1 MPSLADAI
9 GAGFAIVAD
18 EHLLTSFLSSPGTIR
33 NMYVAT
39 GKDVEGIKTDLNIA
53 LALGI
58 ALSLLLAI
66 LLGSWFTAAV
76 GSAFGLV
83 LYFVYKSRAGL

>member
-9 GAGFAIVAD
+9 GAGFVIVAD
-18 EHLLTSFLSSPGTIR
+18 EHLLTSFMSSPGTIR

-39 GKDVEGIKTDLNIA
+39 GQDLDGVRTDLNIA

-58 ALSLLLAI
+58 SLSLLLAL

-76 GSAFGLV
+76 GIGFGTV